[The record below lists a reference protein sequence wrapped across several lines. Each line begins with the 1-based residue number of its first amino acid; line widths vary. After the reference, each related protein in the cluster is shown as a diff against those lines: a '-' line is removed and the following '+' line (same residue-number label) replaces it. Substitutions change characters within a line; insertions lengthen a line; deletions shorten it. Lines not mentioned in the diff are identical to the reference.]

1 MVILIFVTL
10 ISSLKFPTLPNFTKQ
25 FLNFPNKKR
34 TYLFTVL
41 HDVDLVLLAGG
52 LVIKIGG
59 PFALRVHELVVEQP
73 AQLVALLFR
82 ADHRHHRLM
91 AKLIGLGPI
100 LKKQKIKSKIK

>member
-1 MVILIFVTL
+1 M
-10 ISSLKFPTLPNFTKQ
+10 KN
-25 FLNFPNKKR
+25 R

-52 LVIKIGG
+52 LVIKVGG

-73 AQLVALLFR
+73 AQLVALLLR
-82 ADHRHHRLM
+82 ADHRHHRFM

-100 LKKQKIKSKIK
+100 LQKTKNQNKYQRTKKIIKRPSLYSSRRLF